1 VLLPPPC
8 RALAQ
13 AMVVRGFL
21 GPEQHRL
28 YLMRSNETSVLGN
41 LLAVAL
47 LGGLCALVSYLK

>member
-1 VLLPPPC
+1 
-8 RALAQ
+8 
-13 AMVVRGFL
+13 MVVRGFL

-41 LLAVAL
+41 LLGVAL